1 MSIYRLHL
9 ARFFFLTFCFLSFT
23 QLWAQRLVLNPVQ
36 STNSVSTT
44 SHLPVSPDLSEKEQ
58 VLKIYPDG
66 TKKLVPLSAL
76 NFHDDGAT
84 YGGPP
89 KVVPFDPNSDLG
101 KQTAGGI
108 SLAPV
113 GSTDSPA
120 YLGGTI
126 PQSPQPSQSL
136 TSAGDPMGG
145 GGNPMGGSA
154 PIDPLAGSPIKNAG
168 PLQTVSGKPAPLVGD
183 AASAQ
188 LGEWESFFVNAG
200 IGGSLQNELTATRIW
215 NGSNRQAYP
224 YAVNGTIGNLSIDG
238 DITGEKFS
246 FQPGFRFDTEF
257 GYNFYEWLG
266 VSLQTGIIYN
276 GLQNYMV
283 SANGQLTLSGY
294 GTLVGSGDFK
304 FPADG
309 DLVQVPVQINGI
321 FRWPGN
327 VPLRPF
333 LGLGVGTVWQQ
344 LNVVS
349 VDAGPV
355 SFAGDYVR
363 SAFQFGW
370 NAQLGLTY
378 TVEPGID
385 FYSAFKMLSSVTP
398 VIGNYEFQSSYNFS
412 FEVGIQSRF

>member
-1 MSIYRLHL
+1 M
-9 ARFFFLTFCFLSFT
+9 
-23 QLWAQRLVLNPVQ
+23 
-36 STNSVSTT
+36 
-44 SHLPVSPDLSEKEQ
+44 
-58 VLKIYPDG
+58 KIYPDG
-66 TKKLVPLSAL
+66 TKKLVPVSAL
-76 NFHDDGAT
+76 HYQDDGAAF
-84 YGGPP
+84 GGPP
-89 KVVPFDPNSDLG
+89 QVIPFDPNFDGG
-101 KQTAGGI
+101 KQKSRGI

-113 GSTDSPA
+113 GSTDSPT
-120 YLGGTI
+120 YFGGTV
-126 PQSPQPSQSL
+126 PQSLQPNSPL

-145 GGNPMGGSA
+145 GPNPMGGSA
-154 PIDPLAGSPIKNAG
+154 PIDPLAGSPPQNTP

-200 IGGSLQNELTATRIW
+200 IGGSLQNDLTATRIW
-215 NGSNRQAYP
+215 NGNNRQAYP
-224 YAVNGTIGNLSIDG
+224 YQAIGSIGNLSVNG
-238 DITGEKFS
+238 NVTGEKFS
-246 FQPGFRFDTEF
+246 FLPGFRFDTEF
-257 GYNFYEWLG
+257 GYNFYDWLG

-276 GLQNYMV
+276 GLQNYTV
-283 SANGQLTLSGY
+283 SANGQLTLAGY
-294 GTLVGSGDFK
+294 GTLSGSGDFQ

-309 DLVQVPVQINGI
+309 DLIQVPVQINGI

-327 VPLRPF
+327 EPLRPF

-344 LNVVS
+344 LNVIS

-378 TVEPGID
+378 VVEPGID
-385 FYSAFKMLSSVTP
+385 FYSAFKVLSSVTP
-398 VIGNYEFQSSYNFS
+398 VIGNYEFKNSYNFS